1 MRKYNETHQWVE
13 LENGV
18 ATVGITAHAAE
29 EMGEITFIE
38 LPPLGT
44 VFMQDDV
51 LCIVESAKAA
61 SDVLTPIGGTV
72 SEINLGLEKTPDL
85 INASPEGEGWICK
98 FTDVAEE
105 EMDNL
110 MSEDEYDIFVETE
123 MEGEE

>member
-13 LENGV
+13 SEDGV
-18 ATVGITAHAAE
+18 ATIGISSHAAE

-38 LPPLGT
+38 LPSMGT

-61 SDVLTPIGGTV
+61 SDVLAPVSGTV
-72 SEINLGLEKTPDL
+72 AEINLGLEKTPEL

-98 FTDVAEE
+98 FNEIDEE
-105 EMDNL
+105 EMENL
-110 MSEDEYDIFVETE
+110 MTEEEYDIYLESGLEVEE
-123 MEGEE
+123 